1 MFNDVFDRVTGLFDR
16 RALIST
22 FFPSL
27 VFWLLTIIIVAIPQ
41 VGWNNALTKWNT
53 LNGTIQALLLIAFF
67 AWIVFWSFLILN
79 FRTSMVRLYEGY
91 WPTSGLS
98 AILLRLRR
106 KRWQKRW
113 DKLDSK
119 DQELEAEEGTLLSE
133 KKGYEDLPK
142 SLKQSGTSQLFF
154 AEEQQAGRDLEE
166 FLKGLE
172 VELKGYKRNVP
183 SSSILQTLGEKTRTW
198 WQQITLGLTE
208 EQRTKDPSWANRCER
223 LQSMKEQL
231 EELTDQQFNKAQEQ
245 RLSLDRDL
253 FLYYPTKRDDV
264 MPTRLGNVLKA
275 AETYTRE
282 RYHLDSVLIW
292 SRLQF
297 ALPKEFTDSL
307 QDVETSLTLMIIL
320 STSIILFGIPLS
332 IWSTFKLFLL
342 LPWWLPLVLGLVS
355 FLLQFYVLSGLALIA
370 LILTI
375 VPYFIPHPPP
385 TFITQIQ
392 FLMVI
397 LVGVLFLARLSYQNA
412 VQTALDYGGKIKT
425 AFDLYRWKVL
435 EELHLEL
442 PSDYE
447 EEQKIWQ
454 QVCEL
459 LYRAYPPDAHY
470 YRYVQKGQ
478 VDDSASSAS

>member
-1 MFNDVFDRVTGLFDR
+1 MFNDILDRATGLFDR

-22 FFPSL
+22 VFPSL
-27 VFWLLTIIIVAIPQ
+27 VFWLLTTIIVAIPQ
-41 VGWNNALTKWNT
+41 VGWSNAITMWNT
-53 LNGTIQALLLIAFF
+53 LNGTAQALLLIAFF

-79 FRTSMVRLYEGY
+79 FRTALVRLYEGY

-98 AILLRLRR
+98 AILLTLRR

-119 DQELEAEEGTLLSE
+119 DQELEEEENTLLAE
-133 KKGYEDLPK
+133 KKAYEELPE
-142 SLKQSGTSQLFF
+142 SLSRPGARQIFF
-154 AEEQQAGRDLEE
+154 TDEEQAGRDLDE
-166 FLKGLE
+166 FLE
-172 VELKGYKRNVP
+172 RQEAELKEYKRNAP
-183 SSSILQTLGEKTRTW
+183 STITLQTLGEQTRTW

-208 EQRTKDPSWANRCER
+208 GKRTKEPAWANRYER
-223 LQSMKEQL
+223 LQGIKGQL
-231 EELTDQQFNKAQEQ
+231 EELADRQFNKAQER
-245 RLSLDRDL
+245 RLALDRDL
-253 FLYYPTKRDDV
+253 FLYYPPKRDDV

-292 SRLQF
+292 SRLQS
-297 ALPKEFTDSL
+297 ALPKDFTDSL

-320 STSIILFGIPLS
+320 SATILLFGIPLS
-332 IWSTFKLFLL
+332 IWSTFKLFAL
-342 LPWWLPLVLGLVS
+342 LPWWLPLVLGLIS
-355 FLLQFYVLSGLALIA
+355 FLLQFYLLSGLALIA
-370 LILTI
+370 LLLTI
-375 VPYFIPHPPP
+375 ATYFLPHPLP
-385 TFITQIQ
+385 TFIAQIQ
-392 FLMVI
+392 FLLVI

-412 VQTALDYGGKIKT
+412 VQTALDYGSKIKT

-442 PSDYE
+442 PADYE

-459 LYRAYPPDAHY
+459 LYRAYPPDKHY
-470 YRYVQKGQ
+470 YRYVHKEPI
-478 VDDSASSAS
+478 DDSAGTAP